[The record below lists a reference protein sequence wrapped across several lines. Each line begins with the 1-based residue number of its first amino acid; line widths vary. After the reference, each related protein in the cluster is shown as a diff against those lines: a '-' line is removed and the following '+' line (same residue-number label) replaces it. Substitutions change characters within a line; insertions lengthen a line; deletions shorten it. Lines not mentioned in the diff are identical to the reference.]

1 MKFKIEKNIPNKS
14 TNITVKNSEQELLYD
29 IVKANYFNDNIFTFF
44 DEKEKEILSINIQD
58 TVNNQKF
65 HIYKKESLIGE
76 ILYDRILFSHNF
88 IINKDNKTYT
98 LEGDPSSM
106 EFEIWDNDK
115 KIASISKRAIL
126 LSEAYEVDTILL
138 NDDLLF
144 IFAVIITID
153 FILYDIGNI
162 NQY

>member
-14 TNITVKNSEQELLYD
+14 THITIKNSEQELLYD

-44 DEKEKEILSINIQD
+44 DEKEKEILTINIQD
-58 TVNNQKF
+58 TANNQKF
-65 HIYKKESLIGE
+65 NIYKKESLIGE
-76 ILYDRILFSHNF
+76 ILYDRILFRHNF
-88 IINKDNKTYT
+88 IINKDKKRYR

-115 KIASISKRAIL
+115 KIANISKRAIL

-138 NDDLLF
+138 NDELLF
-144 IFAVIITID
+144 IFGVITTID
-153 FILYDIGNI
+153 FILFDIGN
-162 NQY
+162 